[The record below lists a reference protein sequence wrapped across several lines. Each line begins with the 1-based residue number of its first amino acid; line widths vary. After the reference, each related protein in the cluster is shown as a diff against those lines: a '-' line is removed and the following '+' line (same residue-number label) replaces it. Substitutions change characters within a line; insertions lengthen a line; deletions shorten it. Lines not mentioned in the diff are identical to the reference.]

1 MRLFI
6 ALDIDD
12 EIRQRIGRFL
22 EGVSGFSPEARWVR
36 LESMHITLKFIGE
49 KPAEVVSSL
58 QEKLQDVKVPAFQLT
73 FAGTGFFP
81 TPRSARVFWIGI
93 QADSQ
98 LQSLAAAIDE
108 ATAPLGIPR
117 EDRAFS
123 PHLTLARKSG
133 GSGSPRRQKN
143 DRLNKAFQ
151 RLQEKLATMPSPEF
165 GTMTAREF
173 FLYQSQLSRSGS
185 RYTKL
190 HRFKL
195 Q

>member
-12 EIRQRIGRFL
+12 EIRERIGRFL
-22 EGVSGFSPEARWVR
+22 EGVSGFSPEAHWVR

-49 KPAEVVSSL
+49 KPAQSVSSL
-58 QEKLQDVKVPAFQLT
+58 QEKLQDVKLPPFPLT

-81 TPRSARVFWIGI
+81 TPKSARVFWIGI

-98 LQSLAAAIDE
+98 LQSLAAAVDE
-108 ATAPLGIPR
+108 VTAQLGIPK
-117 EDRAFS
+117 ENRAFS

-133 GSGSPRRQKN
+133 GSGSPRKQKD
-143 DRLNKAFQ
+143 DRPNRAFQ

-173 FLYQSQLSRSGS
+173 FLYQSQLSRNGS

-195 Q
+195 R